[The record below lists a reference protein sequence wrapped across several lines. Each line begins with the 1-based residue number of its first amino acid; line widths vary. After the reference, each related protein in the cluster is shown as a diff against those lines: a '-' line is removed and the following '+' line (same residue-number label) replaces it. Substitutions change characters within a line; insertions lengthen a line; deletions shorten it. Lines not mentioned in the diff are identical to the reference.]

1 MPRRRRTPEEER
13 RFCNTHA
20 AKALARKPA
29 RLDRARGL
37 ALVLTS
43 CVALSTSM
51 LVGHASAQEATIVT
65 LGDSNTSGFG
75 VGAQEAFPARLEAML
90 RKRGRAVHVVNAG
103 VPGDTFGGM
112 LGRVDSSVPQGT
124 RLAIVQGGYN
134 DLANGVPHDQ
144 TVADLRGILANLRGR
159 HIKTVLC
166 GFFYKHWDGI
176 GRKLAATYHATFVP
190 GSTCYDPR
198 HRGPD
203 GLHMSEEGHQ
213 VVAARLARVLQP
225 AAYSRSKSARSSW
238 QRVGIVQPRELR
250 SPHRH

>member
-1 MPRRRRTPEEER
+1 MPRRKRTPEEER

-37 ALVLTS
+37 ALLLTS

-90 RKRGRAVHVVNAG
+90 RKRGRAVHVVSAG

-112 LGRVDSSVPQGT
+112 LGRVNSSVPQGT
-124 RLAIVQGGYN
+124 TLAVVQGGYN

-176 GRKLAATYHATFVP
+176 GRQLAATYHATFVP

-203 GLHMSEEGHQ
+203 GLHMSEEGHC
-213 VVAARLARVLQP
+213 RLLSV
-225 AAYSRSKSARSSW
+225 
-238 QRVGIVQPRELR
+238 
-250 SPHRH
+250 